1 MVDRD
6 FPILEPQGAVD
17 DQRHP
22 GGNHLQIVGMDLAG
36 TFRTRE
42 QTVFQAPAYDLVES
56 RLHRFQITGIAALQ
70 AARPV
75 PHVHGVRGAI
85 EQCAHELQL
94 VIQSTFGVL
103 ALFDLAAQPGVPQ
116 QRRQQQQSGPQQHFQ
131 GKAPEAQPIAVIM
144 LAVATPAVVDH
155 PQLFRRNAQQRLVQN
170 RCQFCC
176 LRRGGHGEAR
186 RIGTDGAADDQ
197 FGVTCY
203 GMVGIDQGCDD
214 GIDCATA

>member
-6 FPILEPQGAVD
+6 FAILEPQGAVD
-17 DQRHP
+17 DQRNP
-22 GGNHLQIVGMDLAG
+22 GRHHLQIIGMDLPG

-42 QTVFQAPAYDLVES
+42 QTVFQAPAYDLVVG

-94 VIQSTFGVL
+94 IVQGALGVL

-116 QRRQQQQSGPQQHFQ
+116 QRRQQEQSGPQQHFQ
-131 GKAPEAQPIAVIM
+131 GKAPEA
-144 LAVATPAVVDH
+144 
-155 PQLFRRNAQQRLVQN
+155 
-170 RCQFCC
+170 
-176 LRRGGHGEAR
+176 
-186 RIGTDGAADDQ
+186 
-197 FGVTCY
+197 
-203 GMVGIDQGCDD
+203 
-214 GIDCATA
+214 